1 MDRKLE
7 RNIIWTLAIILILV
21 GVFGCVSIAPM
32 TNLKKAKE
40 ITTLDTIANMP
51 KIISVLGC
59 MFAPSNPACDKDL
72 KDKPLS
78 AITDAELN

>member
-21 GVFGCVSIAPM
+21 GVFGCVAVKPI
-32 TNLKKAKE
+32 TNLKTKE
-40 ITTLDTIANMP
+40 ITTLDTIAKMP
-51 KIISVLGC
+51 TIISVLGC

-78 AITDAELN
+78 AITDADLN

>member
-1 MDRKLE
+1 
-7 RNIIWTLAIILILV
+7 
-21 GVFGCVSIAPM
+21 M

-78 AITDAELN
+78 AITDADLN